1 VKVIFTKNRKKQLSD
16 LAREIIELFDFEKEI
31 CPETIAKENDI
42 QFYYDNYGV
51 ESDGS
56 GFEGLQIYDGDSF
69 HTHINLDLVWEK
81 DSTRSRFAFAHELG
95 HFFIQEHHYEL
106 KNGYHPSKFD
116 PKETSLIELEA
127 NYFARALLIPEIS
140 LQEFCLKKTFSLN
153 LVKEI
158 AENFKVNDLTAI
170 LRFVE
175 FGTYPLMVAYCKNG
189 TLEWFSRSEDFPFKA
204 FKTKVGQSVPP
215 TSVVGE
221 YFRLGEK
228 AKYTDV
234 ETIEV
239 DDWFYYNGDEDI
251 TLNEQ
256 CFYSSYGYVISLI
269 WPH

>member
-1 VKVIFTKNRKKQLSD
+1 MKVDFTTKRKKQLSD
-16 LAREIIELFDFEKEI
+16 LAGEIIELFDFENEVD
-31 CPETIAKENDI
+31 PEVIATENDI
-42 QFYYDNYGV
+42 KFYYDNYGL
-51 ESDGS
+51 EKDGS
-56 GFEGLQIYDGDSF
+56 GFEGLQIYDGECF
-69 HTHINLDLVWEK
+69 HTHINLDLVWSK

-95 HFFIQEHHYEL
+95 HFFIEEHHYEL

-127 NYFARALLIPEIS
+127 NFFARALLIPEIS
-140 LQEFCLKKTFSLN
+140 LKKFCFRKPFSLD
-153 LVKEI
+153 LVNEI
-158 AENFKVNDLTAI
+158 AQNYNVNDLTAI
-170 LRFVE
+170 LRFVQ

-189 TLEWFSRSEDFPFKA
+189 ILEWFSRSDDFPYKA
-204 FKTKVGQSVPP
+204 FKTKVGLAVPP

-228 AKYTDV
+228 AKYTEV
-234 ETIEV
+234 ETIDI
-239 DDWFYYNGDEDI
+239 DDWFYYNGDEHI